1 MLRKGI
7 SVLLLMM
14 CAFSWTIFAQEIIF
28 SADASSNKVG
38 LQDRLQVNYSIKNV
52 SGVDN
57 FERPAFSGFR
67 ILGGPIQSFRNI
79 NGRSS
84 MSVSYVLQPLRKGI
98 HIIPAATAIINGK
111 PYTSNTLRIEVVE
124 GTLSQQNAPRRR
136 QPTADDFFGDNSN
149 DDPFAQMDQMMQ
161 QMMQDQQRLIEEMQR
176 RQQAMM
182 QQYQRQYGNGM
193 ANNLPL
199 TREDIAKNLF
209 IIVTADNTR
218 PYLGQQVNVS
228 YKVCSRME
236 ISSGYITKLPSLNGF
251 WSEDYEIPKNPQ
263 AKIEY
268 INGVPFQT
276 LLIKKTAVFPQQT
289 GTLELDPA
297 TATCVLPYY
306 GNIDIASKPVNI
318 HVKPL
323 PDNRPES
330 FTGAVG
336 RFTIEANVDK
346 QELTTDDAGTF
357 TFRVSGSG
365 NIKLIDQPH
374 IKFPDG
380 LGVFDPQITDTI
392 TSRNPVLQGAKIFR
406 YSFNPQYPGTYTI
419 PVVEFSYFDAAA
431 GQYKT
436 LQTQPFTIQVKE
448 GKNAHQTIAGMNN
461 KGSHDILDI
470 IHKPYQPVS
479 ASTPLITKAWY
490 WSMYGLPT
498 LAFIGLLAYRRR
510 QNDLIK
516 NAAVYKIKKANKVA
530 WKRLAIAR
538 KLLNTTAHAEFYEA
552 ISKAIWLY
560 LSDKLAIPLSELSK
574 DNIAYQLQAKQAPE
588 MLIERTLHL
597 ISECEMALYS
607 PSGGGQQKV
616 DILQS
621 AGDLIGDFESVLK

>member
-1 MLRKGI
+1 MIRKGI

-28 SADASSNKVG
+28 SADASSSKVG

-52 SGVDN
+52 SGVDD

-84 MSVSYVLQPLRKGI
+84 MSVSYVLQPVRKGI
-98 HIIPAATAIINGK
+98 ISIPAATATING
-111 PYTSNTLRIEVVE
+111 TSYSSNALRIEVVD
-124 GTLSQQNAPRRR
+124 GSLAQQNAPRRR
-136 QPTADDFFGDNSN
+136 QPSADDFFGDNNNS

-161 QMMQDQQRLIEEMQR
+161 QMMQDQQKLIEEMQK

-199 TREDIAKNLF
+199 TPEDISKNLF
-209 IIVTADNTR
+209 IIVTADNTH

-251 WSEDYEIPKNPQ
+251 WSEDYDIPKNPQ

-306 GNIDIASKPVNI
+306 GNIDIASKPVSI
-318 HVKPL
+318 HVKSL
-323 PDNRPES
+323 PDNHPES

-336 RFTIEANVDK
+336 RFSVDATLDK
-346 QELTTDDAGTF
+346 QELTTDDAATF

-374 IKFPDG
+374 ITFPEG

-406 YSFNPQYPGTYTI
+406 YSFNPQYAGTYTI
-419 PVVEFSYFDAAA
+419 PAVEFSYFDAAA

-436 LQTQPFTIQVKE
+436 LQTRPFTIEVKE
-448 GKNAHQTIAGMNN
+448 GKNAPHTIAGTN
-461 KGSHDILDI
+461 KGQRDIAGI
-470 IHKPYQPVS
+470 INDPYRPAS
-479 ASTPLITKAWY
+479 ASVPVITKAWY

-498 LAFIGLLAYRRR
+498 LAFIGLIAYRRR
-510 QNDLIK
+510 QQDLVK
-516 NAAVYKIKKANKVA
+516 NAAVYKIQKANKVA
-530 WKRLAIAR
+530 WKRLALAR
-538 KLLNTTAHAEFYEA
+538 KLLTATAHTEFYEA
-552 ISKAIWLY
+552 ISKAVWLY
-560 LSDKLAIPLSELSK
+560 LSDKLVIPLAALSK
-574 DNIAYQLQAKQAPE
+574 DNIAHQLQSKQAPE
-588 MLIERTLHL
+588 ELIERTLQL
-597 ISECEMALYS
+597 LSECEMALYS
-607 PSGGGQQKV
+607 PSGGREQRV
-616 DILQS
+616 DILRS
-621 AGDLIGDFESVLK
+621 AGDLIGDFESILK